1 MPIQFFNKRMAKT
14 RIAELCAEIETN
26 GGTPPTNCGELKT
39 SKESRAEIDKL
50 ESIVADCRARKASA
64 KAGTPM
70 PLIACLAD
78 KTAVREAIT
87 ARLEASKASVAASA
101 AKLKAQAA
109 VAAVATAPKPT
120 APATDESVLD
130 QFNGLQG
137 AEATAYYREH
147 GRAIRAAL
155 AARNDDKRRIEGEMK
170 QARASARQ
178 LRELNKRNR

>member
-14 RIAELCAEIETN
+14 RITELCAEIETN

-78 KTAVREAIT
+78 KAAVRDAIT
-87 ARLEASKASVAASA
+87 ARLEASKASAAASTA
-101 AKLKAQAA
+101 RLKAQAA
-109 VAAVATAPKPT
+109 VAAVATAPKPA
-120 APATDESVLD
+120 APATGESILD
-130 QFNGLQG
+130 QFNAMQG
-137 AEATAYYREH
+137 PAATAFYKEH
-147 GRAIRAAL
+147 GRAIRAEL
-155 AARNDDKRRIEGEMK
+155 AARNDDKRRIEAEMK
-170 QARASARQ
+170 VARASARN
-178 LRELNKRNR
+178 LRHLEKNNR

>member
-78 KTAVREAIT
+78 KAAVRDAIT

-101 AKLKAQAA
+101 AKLKARAA
-109 VAAVATAPKPT
+109 VAAVATAPNPA
-120 APATDESVLD
+120 APAASGSHLAEFERLEGPLAASYYKTHRNSII
-130 QFNGLQG
+130 
-137 AEATAYYREH
+137 AEAA
-147 GRAIRAAL
+147 GRQHE
-155 AARNDDKRRIEGEMK
+155 KRLIEGEMAS
-170 QARASARQ
+170 ARASARQ